1 MSTQQLDMLRERTLE
16 LLADVRPDA
25 VGLVDAFDFHDH
37 LLSSVLGRYD
47 GNVYEN
53 LYKWAQQSPL
63 NQTQVS
69 TLFWHALTNCI
80 GLSKNNRVLVCQT

>member
-1 MSTQQLDMLRERTLE
+1 MSTQQLDMLRERTPE

-63 NQTQVS
+63 NQTQV
-69 TLFWHALTNCI
+69 
-80 GLSKNNRVLVCQT
+80 

>member
-1 MSTQQLDMLRERTLE
+1 MLRQREMA
-16 LLADVRPDA
+16 LLSEIRPNA

-63 NQTQVS
+63 NQTQV
-69 TLFWHALTNCI
+69 
-80 GLSKNNRVLVCQT
+80 

>member
-1 MSTQQLDMLRERTLE
+1 MLRQREMA
-16 LLADVRPDA
+16 LLSEIRPNA

-63 NQTQVS
+63 NKTQVGCCS
-69 TLFWHALTNCI
+69 LACLN
-80 GLSKNNRVLVCQT
+80 SD